1 MKLGGL
7 MIAVMALMVSVASLS
22 AQQKYQE
29 KSHKML
35 ISGTSTLHDWEC
47 PASDLKARADLQLE
61 GNDLKAVSS
70 MWVEVL
76 PLSIKSEKGDDMNE
90 KIYETLKTDKYKKIT
105 YNMSRVNSMTKE
117 GNQWVLKTS
126 GSLSI
131 AGTTKVVD
139 LTVKASINGAGE
151 VVFSGTK
158 KIKLSTFGMERPSAM
173 MGMITAGDEITLNF
187 ELTMKKSS

>member
-1 MKLGGL
+1 MILGRM
-7 MIAVMALMVSVASLS
+7 MIVVLTLIVSVATLS
-22 AQQKYQE
+22 AQKYQE
-29 KSHKML
+29 KSYKMM
-35 ISGTSTLHDWEC
+35 IAGTSTLHDWQC
-47 PASDLKARADLQLE
+47 PANDLKARADIQAE
-61 GNDLKAVSS
+61 GSELKAVTS

-90 KIYETLKTDKYKKIT
+90 KIYETLKTDQHKKIT

-126 GSLSI
+126 GSLTI

-139 LTVKASINGAGE
+139 LTVKATVNAAGE
-151 VVFSGTK
+151 VVFNGTK

-173 MGMITAGDEITLNF
+173 MGMITAGDEITLTF
-187 ELTMKKSS
+187 DLTMKKSS